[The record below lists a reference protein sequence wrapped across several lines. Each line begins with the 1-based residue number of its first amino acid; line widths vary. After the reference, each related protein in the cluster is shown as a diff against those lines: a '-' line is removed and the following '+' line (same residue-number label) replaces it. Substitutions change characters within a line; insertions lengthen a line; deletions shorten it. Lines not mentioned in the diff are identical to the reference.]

1 MRKIHENFSCA
12 YQEVVLY
19 YFKGKP
25 EKRLP
30 SIICNSTVI
39 NGTPS
44 LSQVVCGLFGLSII
58 KDCITQS
65 DKGNEDHAEME
76 KISIS
81 NIVHFLALL
90 SFVWRVYPL

>member
-1 MRKIHENFSCA
+1 MRKIHKNFSCA

-19 YFKGKP
+19 YFKRKP

-30 SIICNSTVI
+30 SIMAICTVI

-65 DKGNEDHAEME
+65 DKGNENHAELE
-76 KISIS
+76 KVSVC

-90 SFVWRVYPL
+90 SFVWRIYPL